1 MAETKPTPSSSLLNY
16 LPGIYR
22 EDPFLGKFL
31 LAFEQV
37 LLKSPATNPDSSEK
51 ASFRGLEE
59 IIATLSDLFVP
70 EKTPPDFLPWLASWV
85 AFCVWSDMSEENQRK
100 FIANMMEL
108 YRWRGTEKNLLQLFE
123 IYTGRKPTLPDVADA
138 EPHYFKVLLD
148 LSELVRGS
156 TQSEEERQQ
165 LMARQIEIAHALIRL
180 EKPAHTRYTLDLIF
194 PSFQIG
200 RQQGTKRTKYYT
212 QVGKNTRL
220 GVAKWS
226 N

>member
-1 MAETKPTPSSSLLNY
+1 MAETESTSPRSLLNY

-22 EDPFLGKFL
+22 EHPFLGEFL
-31 LAFEQV
+31 LAFEQI
-37 LLKSPATNPDSSEK
+37 LLKSTKTQPNSPDNTPI
-51 ASFRGLEE
+51 RGLEE
-59 IIATLSDLFVP
+59 IIATISDLFVP
-70 EKTPPDFLPWLASWV
+70 AKTPPDFLPWLASWV
-85 AFCVWSDMSEENQRK
+85 AFSIWSDISEAKQRE

-108 YRWRGTEKNLLQLFE
+108 YRWRGTEKNLLKLFK
-123 IYTGRKPTLPDVADA
+123 IYTGREPTLPDITNE

-156 TQSEEERQQ
+156 TESEENRQQ
-165 LMARQIEIAHALIRL
+165 VIARQIEIAHALIRL
-180 EKPAHTRYTLDLIF
+180 EKPAHTRYSLDLIF
-194 PSFQIG
+194 PSFRIG
-200 RQQGTKRTKYYT
+200 KQQGTKKTKYFT